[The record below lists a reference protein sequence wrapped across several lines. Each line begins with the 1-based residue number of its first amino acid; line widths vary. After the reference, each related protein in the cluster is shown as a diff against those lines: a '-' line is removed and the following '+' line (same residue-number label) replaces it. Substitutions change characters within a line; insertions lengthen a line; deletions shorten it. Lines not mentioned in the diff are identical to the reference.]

1 MPDLGEIAGII
12 ALAACP
18 IYVHDIL
25 RGTAR
30 PNRATWW
37 IITLVGCVIAA
48 SYWESGGRATIW
60 IALAY
65 IFSPFVIAVLSIKY
79 GDGQW
84 QTLDR
89 LCCLGAVI
97 SVGMWWIT
105 SSALAALSISIV
117 VDLLGLL
124 PTFVKAYSKP
134 LTESKV
140 AWGIAALASFINIL
154 AIERWN
160 FAIAAYPL
168 YLLATNGL
176 MIGIILYPRRKS
188 FSASRDNDRGAA
200 A

>member
-1 MPDLGEIAGII
+1 MPDFGQIAGII
-12 ALAACP
+12 ALTACP

-25 RGTAR
+25 RGAAR

-37 IITLVGCVIAA
+37 IITLVGCLIAA

-60 IALAY
+60 IALTY
-65 IFSPFVIAVLSIKY
+65 IFGPFVIAVLSVKY
-79 GDGQW
+79 GDSQW
-84 QTLDR
+84 QALDR
-89 LCCLGAVI
+89 LCCLGALI

-105 SSALAALSISIV
+105 DSVLAALSISIV

-154 AIERWN
+154 AVERWS

-176 MIGIILYPRRKS
+176 MIGIILCPRRSS
-188 FSASRDNDRGAA
+188 FFNSRDSDRGADA
-200 A
+200 

>member
-1 MPDLGEIAGII
+1 MPDFGEIAGIVG
-12 ALAACP
+12 LTACP

-25 RGTAR
+25 RGTSR

-140 AWGIAALASFINIL
+140 AWGIATLASLINVL

-176 MIGIILYPRRKS
+176 MIGIILYRRRS
-188 FSASRDNDRGAA
+188 LFCDSECGADA
-200 A
+200 

>member
-1 MPDLGEIAGII
+1 MPDFGEIAGIVG
-12 ALAACP
+12 LTACP